1 MYQHPQALS
10 MNASYHQQEAQREA
24 AHRRLVEQAH
34 EAEAA
39 NHTSN
44 PVSIQRRMV
53 AMAVALVTVLG
64 LVLLAI

>member
-1 MYQHPQALS
+1 MYQHPHALYL
-10 MNASYHQQEAQREA
+10 NAAHQQQEAQREA
-24 AHRRLVEQAH
+24 AHRRLVDEAH

-44 PVSIQRRMV
+44 PVTIQRRMV

-64 LVLLAI
+64 IVILAI